1 MQNSYC
7 YFKNEKCKYFPCHK
21 VEKETDFNCLFCYCP
36 LNQYEDCPGNPH
48 FIVRE
53 SGKKI
58 KDCTYCTFPH
68 QRKTMKRL
76 CGFVGEDEV
85 REEVIDVSIYE
96 YDEEGHMKV
105 VREEGFQEGQA
116 SVLLPMIIKK
126 SKRASQQS

>member
-58 KDCTYCTFPH
+58 KDCIVPSRTS
-68 QRKTMKRL
+68 RKTMKRL
-76 CGFVGEDEV
+76 CGFC
-85 REEVIDVSIYE
+85 R
-96 YDEEGHMKV
+96 
-105 VREEGFQEGQA
+105 R
-116 SVLLPMIIKK
+116 
-126 SKRASQQS
+126 R